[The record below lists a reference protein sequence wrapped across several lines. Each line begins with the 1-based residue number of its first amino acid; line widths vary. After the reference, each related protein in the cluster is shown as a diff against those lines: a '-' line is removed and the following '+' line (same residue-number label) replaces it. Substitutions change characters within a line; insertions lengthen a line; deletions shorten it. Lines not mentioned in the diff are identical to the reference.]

1 MGRLS
6 WMTAGFPPPFARA
19 LTTHGP
25 SGRARHRVADKKMKD
40 LIFVMHVKGDDG
52 VQLLGDEEDATVP
65 RTLRT
70 IVSRNGRWQGYSGDE
85 LLALGDGWH
94 ELEIP

>member
-1 MGRLS
+1 
-6 WMTAGFPPPFARA
+6 
-19 LTTHGP
+19 
-25 SGRARHRVADKKMKD
+25 MKD

-70 IVSRNGRWQGYSGDE
+70 IVSRSGRWQGYSGDE